1 MAEDFEVE
9 FAFAPQVPA
18 IDRISLN
25 SHFATLARGTAA
37 CLTMLVAAASAQAA
51 IPVYAFMV
59 KHSYPHDNKAFTQ
72 GLYIKDGVLFE
83 STGMKGESSIRRV
96 QLETGRVLQKKEIDA
111 EYFGEGI
118 APVGNDIV
126 ALTWT
131 SKLGFVFDAKT
142 MALKRKF
149 VYSGEGWGLTSNGK
163 DVYMSDGTA
172 AIRVLDGTTLAE
184 KRRIEVNADGKPIT
198 MLNELEWVEGQ
209 IFANVWGTDVIARI
223 DPASGKVVGWIDLTG
238 LADKAWPALGTD
250 DVLNGIAYD
259 AVHKRLF
266 VTGKHWPRLFEI
278 ELVERTR

>member
-1 MAEDFEVE
+1 M
-9 FAFAPQVPA
+9 
-18 IDRISLN
+18 N
-25 SHFATLARGTAA
+25 SHVSAFSRALAAAAA
-37 CLTMLVAAASAQAA
+37 CTFACSAHAA

-59 KHSYPHDNKAFTQ
+59 KHSYPHDAKAFTQ

-83 STGMKGESSIRRV
+83 STGLKGESSIRRV
-96 QLETGRVLQKKEIDA
+96 QLETGRVLQKKDIDA

-142 MALKRKF
+142 LTLKRKF
-149 VYSGEGWGLTSNGK
+149 QYTGEGWGLTSNGK
-163 DVYMSDGTA
+163 DVYMSDGSA
-172 AIRVLDGTTLAE
+172 AIRVLDGATLTE
-184 KRRIEVNADGKPIT
+184 KRRIQVSADGKPIN

-209 IFANVWGTDVIARI
+209 IYANVWGSDVIARI
-223 DPASGKVVGWIDLTG
+223 DPASGNVVGWIDLTG
-238 LADKAWPALGTD
+238 LADKSWPALGTD

-259 AVHKRLF
+259 PVHKRLF

-278 ELVERTR
+278 ELVQRTK